1 MNKVEVSTIE
11 REIYEEYLLK
21 VHKESV
27 LKWNQTQVPNILK
40 LMAKDIVKRYNIT
53 NN

>member
-1 MNKVEVSTIE
+1 MEKVEVNTIE
-11 REIYEEYLLK
+11 REIYEKYLLPI
-21 VHKESV
+21 HKESI

-40 LMAKDIVKRYNIT
+40 LMAKDLVKRYNIT